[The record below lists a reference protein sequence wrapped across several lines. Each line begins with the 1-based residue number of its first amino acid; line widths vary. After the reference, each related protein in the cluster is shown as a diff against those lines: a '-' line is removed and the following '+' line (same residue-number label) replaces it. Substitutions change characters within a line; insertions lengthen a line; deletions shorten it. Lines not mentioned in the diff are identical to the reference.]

1 MSFFRITPSSELK
14 EFAFDL
20 ASQIGKRYPPALDSQ
35 PDKRPSVNRLTR
47 ITEDACVKAVEFQA
61 RKKMGWLGR
70 ARLGNHFRWALEEMG
85 YTKDFVGFATEAL
98 VIHISRKQPIKAGQP
113 KI

>member
-14 EFAFDL
+14 KFAVDL
-20 ASQIGKRYPPALDSQ
+20 AAQLGKRYPPALDSQ

-61 RKKMGWLGR
+61 QQKMGWLGK

-85 YTKDFVGFATEAL
+85 YTKSFVDFATEAL
-98 VIHISRKQPIKAGQP
+98 VIHISRKSPAKP
-113 KI
+113 S

>member
-14 EFAFDL
+14 EFALDL
-20 ASQIGKRYPPALDSQ
+20 AAQLGKRYPPTLDSQ

-61 RKKMGWLGR
+61 QKKMGWLGR

-98 VIHISRKQPIKAGQP
+98 VIHISRKQPIKPGQP